1 MSNEE
6 KYEKMFH
13 SLKQYEEEIHVANQK
28 RIKAGIKCL
37 IFVPLIFLFLM
48 FVTDSEKVIFLVLWI
63 VSLFAI
69 SIYLIYVEY
78 TDFNLQE
85 KIAEV
90 SNQEKEITGL
100 IGENAEALGSNL
112 VDTLKMLEA
121 RKDDRIEQG
130 KAKVNE
136 FLSGR
141 KEKEE
146 SEDEEHS

>member
-1 MSNEE
+1 M
-6 KYEKMFH
+6 
-13 SLKQYEEEIHVANQK
+13 
-28 RIKAGIKCL
+28 
-37 IFVPLIFLFLM
+37 
-48 FVTDSEKVIFLVLWI
+48 
-63 VSLFAI
+63 
-69 SIYLIYVEY
+69 EY